1 MKLVQRSAAILIIWV
16 LASCANLPTPDTF
29 NQKLA
34 VALGT
39 VTAVRTTTTT
49 LLQARKISAD
59 DAQNVQ
65 DAANNARA
73 GIEVAR
79 TLSKV
84 SIAAADSKLSAV
96 TTALQALQTYL
107 TSKGA

>member
-1 MKLVQRSAAILIIWV
+1 MKFARNYAAIFLITLV
-16 LASCANLPTPDTF
+16 SACASLPTPDTF

-34 VALGT
+34 VAIST
-39 VTAVRTTTTT
+39 VTAVRSTATT

-59 DAQNVQ
+59 DAANVQ
-65 DAANNARA
+65 DGANSARA

-84 SIAAADSKLSAV
+84 NMAAADGKLTAV
-96 TTALQALQTYL
+96 TTTLQALQSYL
-107 TSKGA
+107 TARQ